1 MVAVV
6 SAGVLG
12 DQGDVARGVRC
23 RCVVVG
29 WSVLTMKKQTLV
41 KEVDRKLVLASLE
54 IALSSVRQMEA
65 QLKFQHWFLVLAFA
79 WAASALGAFVWIMTK

>member
-1 MVAVV
+1 
-6 SAGVLG
+6 
-12 DQGDVARGVRC
+12 
-23 RCVVVG
+23 
-29 WSVLTMKKQTLV
+29 MKKQKQSLV

-54 IALSSVRQMEA
+54 IALASVRQMEA